1 MGTIKRLALEK
12 RAMTPHILT
21 RALLPSS
28 DKPTRD
34 EASSKSALR
43 LIDDIKENI
52 CWDSNNGSEMAVLG
66 QGRHLGIDME
76 WRLQWRP
83 DGAFFM
89 EVRGAQLAYSW
100 GYDGGGKD
108 TSGWRAAPWHWSL
121 DRSSAEASEEP
132 QGFVWEADH
141 TGVAQ
146 ALELDD
152 WEATLLCTWIKTGH
166 WLHPEAQSLLDIT
179 LAPPVDAT
187 TADVQDVLQLQ
198 LTGGKVRAEL
208 TLSADKRWP
217 VSVRLLVYGDE
228 ETWDLQSWQPLL
240 NDRLFPSSIINCPA
254 AGGKHTYM
262 VTSSRVGPQQPV
274 LFNLPTSATS
284 GGVAPGVTFE
294 EPRSKVPMQWV
305 RSGHIL
311 VWPLVNSRQIG
322 PFILDTGA
330 SGMVMTPAAAEELDL
345 PAFGELWVAGV
356 GGAVRSQFRQGESLT
371 LGGMEMDAPLF
382 MEMKLDGIVNGAEMP
397 VAGIIGYDLLRHAT
411 LEVPARSQS
420 LTDTSP
426 FLYVAHPSRGA
437 CGAGGGGGG
446 VGEEE
451 EEEWWVPLR
460 FVANVPHVAARFPRF
475 GKLEEGQT
483 AAEEEEL
490 FMLDSGAGGAQCIF
504 HGRAVSR
511 LELLESL
518 PDSAGYARVRG
529 VSDAEKGVGQSSGL
543 RARTAQLDWLQ
554 LVGGHRFE
562 DVKTMLPTDGG
573 FDLSEHT
580 CGMLCGDLLS
590 TCGIIYD
597 YPRRRIC
604 IQPVSPS

>member
-1 MGTIKRLALEK
+1 MMCLS
-12 RAMTPHILT
+12 T
-21 RALLPSS
+21 R
-28 DKPTRD
+28 R
-34 EASSKSALR
+34 
-43 LIDDIKENI
+43 
-52 CWDSNNGSEMAVLG
+52 
-66 QGRHLGIDME
+66 
-76 WRLQWRP
+76 
-83 DGAFFM
+83 
-89 EVRGAQLAYSW
+89 
-100 GYDGGGKD
+100 
-108 TSGWRAAPWHWSL
+108 HWSL

-198 LTGGKVRAEL
+198 LTGGKGVRLPEVDRGLGLMLPENDSGLGPPVCDDGLGLMLTENDSGVGLMLPENDSGVGLMLPENDSGLGPPVRAEL

-254 AGGKHTYM
+254 AGTDEMEFAGRALEVFAGVVMGKGSGRFAIEGGSA
-262 VTSSRVGPQQPV
+262 VKQPV

-345 PAFGELWVAGV
+345 P
-356 GGAVRSQFRQGESLT
+356 
-371 LGGMEMDAPLF
+371 
-382 MEMKLDGIVNGAEMP
+382 
-397 VAGIIGYDLLRHAT
+397 
-411 LEVPARSQS
+411 
-420 LTDTSP
+420 
-426 FLYVAHPSRGA
+426 
-437 CGAGGGGGG
+437 
-446 VGEEE
+446 
-451 EEEWWVPLR
+451 
-460 FVANVPHVAARFPRF
+460 
-475 GKLEEGQT
+475 
-483 AAEEEEL
+483 
-490 FMLDSGAGGAQCIF
+490 
-504 HGRAVSR
+504 
-511 LELLESL
+511 
-518 PDSAGYARVRG
+518 
-529 VSDAEKGVGQSSGL
+529 
-543 RARTAQLDWLQ
+543 
-554 LVGGHRFE
+554 
-562 DVKTMLPTDGG
+562 
-573 FDLSEHT
+573 
-580 CGMLCGDLLS
+580 
-590 TCGIIYD
+590 
-597 YPRRRIC
+597 
-604 IQPVSPS
+604 